1 MNIKHNK
8 QSRMILHG
16 AGAGGISEEDL
27 ERRALEI
34 AVINGRSNATEDD
47 RAEAF
52 AELQG
57 ELLPPTTRD
66 DAEAMGAISR
76 DPSEP
81 VALSG
86 RESPI
91 HEGEDEDHAVERL
104 ATEGV
109 EEAQHDQMLASR
121 RREHRE
127 SRR

>member
-27 ERRALEI
+27 ERRAVEI
-34 AVINGRSNATEDD
+34 AVINGRSGPTEDD

-66 DAEAMGAISR
+66 DAEATGAISR

-81 VALSG
+81 VSLSG
-86 RESPI
+86 REAPM
-91 HEGEDEDHAVERL
+91 HEGDDEDHAVERL

>member
-34 AVINGRSNATEDD
+34 AVINGRNDATEDD

-57 ELLPPTTRD
+57 QLLPPTSHD
-66 DAEAMGAISR
+66 DAESLGALSR

-81 VALSG
+81 PAMSG
-86 RESPI
+86 RETPS
-91 HEGEDEDHAVERL
+91 HEGDDEDQAVERL

>member
-1 MNIKHNK
+1 
-8 QSRMILHG
+8 MILHG

-34 AVINGRSNATEDD
+34 AVINGRSDATEDD
-47 RAEAF
+47 RAEAY

-66 DAEAMGAISR
+66 DAQAMGALTR

-81 VALSG
+81 PTMAA
-86 RESPI
+86 REAPT
-91 HEGEDEDHAVERL
+91 HEGDDEDHAVERL